1 MTLATRLV
9 AVVFAAGSL
18 FHTTGLLLLAW
29 GIAWY
34 GPAYPAWRHATMAA
48 VDASIACV
56 AIWKPTWLRF
66 VLPAFAVEQILVNG
80 FGLTPAIVLVATMT
94 VWRE

>member
-1 MTLATRLV
+1 MTLAAMLV
-9 AVVFAAGSL
+9 TVVFAAGSL
-18 FHTTGLLLLAW
+18 VHMTGLLLLAW

-34 GPAYPAWRHATMAA
+34 GPAYPAWRHATMAV

-56 AIWKPTWLRF
+56 AIWKPAWLRF
-66 VLPAFAVEQILVNG
+66 VLPAFAAEQVLVNG
-80 FGLTPAIVLVATMT
+80 FGLTSAVVLVATVA